1 MSAPNETGEG
11 GWREL
16 EAALDAREAEMTPAE
31 RAVAGYLRRNRAAI
45 PYETGA
51 SMAAASGV
59 SEMTVIRFIRALGYA
74 NLRELKERLRPRGPD
89 DAQALDDVLERFRLR
104 RDDLA
109 HLERSL
115 ELELRAVT
123 QAYALATGE
132 RWPRIVELLAGRRF
146 VHVAGFQATRGVA
159 LDFANRLKYARPGVR
174 FAEGSAGIYSEVL
187 ESDPAKVCLMIVD
200 TVSYARKGV
209 LLARKAREQGI
220 PLVVVTDRFSHWALE
235 HTDLVLEVNT
245 YVETFWDST
254 AALSVVL
261 NLLINSVAARR
272 GDEAVAR
279 FQRLVRWGDYFQ
291 EFDAAASRRTE
302 LSRRR
307 QSEGR

>member
-1 MSAPNETGEG
+1 MTAAPEANDTG
-11 GWREL
+11 WAEL
-16 EAALDAREAEMTPAE
+16 EAALAAREPAMTPAE
-31 RAVAGYLRRNRAAI
+31 RAVAAFLRENRRAI

-51 SMAAASGV
+51 SIAAASGV

-74 NLRELKERLRPRGPD
+74 NLRDLKDRLRPRPAD

-115 ELELRAVT
+115 ELELRAVAR
-123 QAYALATGE
+123 AYQLTTTG
-132 RWPRIVELLAGRRF
+132 RWPRIVELLASRRL

-174 FAEGSAGIYSEVL
+174 FAQASAGIYSEVL
-187 ESDPAKVCLMIVD
+187 ESDPGEACLVIVD

-209 LLARKAREQGI
+209 LLARKARELGI

-235 HTDLVLEVNT
+235 YTDLVLEANT
-245 YVETFWDST
+245 HVETFWDST
-254 AALSVVL
+254 ASLSVIL
-261 NLLINSVAARR
+261 NLMINSVAARL
-272 GDEAVAR
+272 GDSAVAR
-279 FQRLVRWGDYFQ
+279 FERLVGWGDHFQ
-291 EFDAAASRRTE
+291 EFDAAASR
-302 LSRRR
+302 
-307 QSEGR
+307 QSERSRKRRSQDR